1 MTKKLLFAA
10 LIALFLGSSALQAQN
25 EKTIY
30 NVPKHAVSVQMPLN
44 SRKIGIGA
52 RYSYQFTN
60 ILRFTVDT
68 DWYYYTFPKGRVNTI
83 TRDLSI
89 KSTAN
94 WGRQF
99 DINANANLVFGD
111 GNFNFYLIVG
121 FYSSLGHSRIDKFLV
136 DMYGAISGGGE
147 VDTDDGIENIYY
159 DEDEDGKA
167 YIYSDRLDKF
177 YTYGIGVNAGF
188 GVELQTSERSR
199 FFIEQ
204 QASIGLMM
212 VWMPKFG
219 WSYCF

>member
-1 MTKKLLFAA
+1 MTKKLLFTA

-25 EKTIY
+25 QKTIY

-52 RYSYQFTN
+52 RYAYQFTN
-60 ILRFTVDT
+60 ILRFTVDA

-83 TRDLSI
+83 TRDLST

-136 DMYGAISGGGE
+136 DMYGAISGGGG
-147 VDTDDGIENIYY
+147 TISDDGVDNIYY

-167 YIYSDRLDKF
+167 YIYTDRINQF

>member
-1 MTKKLLFAA
+1 MTKKLLFTA

-52 RYSYQFTN
+52 RYAYQFTN
-60 ILRFTVDT
+60 ILRFTVDA

-83 TRDLSI
+83 TRDLST

-136 DMYGAISGGGE
+136 DMYGAISGGGG
-147 VDTDDGIENIYY
+147 TISDDGVDNIYY

-167 YIYSDRLDKF
+167 YIYTDRINQF